1 MAAFVTALWLP
12 YLDGTLEIFLSSANA
27 WIFILLVPILMIY
40 AFPTKSMVT
49 RNDTAT
55 IISTGC
61 GCMLGAWNDYYIDQ
75 TPLPNPYAE
84 SSKQLFANGF
94 TAWVLFS
101 ATRFIMGV
109 VILITLKIIIKTFMK
124 TLANFFEEEQTEKGE
139 KTTTDRGANQ
149 IFTLPYLFTC
159 YGTIGYGAVYI
170 VPKAFEIVGLI
181 H

>member
-1 MAAFVTALWLP
+1 
-12 YLDGTLEIFLSSANA
+12 
-27 WIFILLVPILMIY
+27 
-40 AFPTKSMVT
+40 
-49 RNDTAT
+49 
-55 IISTGC
+55 
-61 GCMLGAWNDYYIDQ
+61 MLGAWNDYYIDQ

-84 SSKQLFANGF
+84 SAKPLFANGF

-109 VILITLKIIIKTFMK
+109 AILLALKIIIKASIK
-124 TLANFFEEEQTEKGE
+124 TLANFFEEDHAKDKKIG
-139 KTTTDRGANQ
+139 KKTTDRGANQ

-170 VPKAFEIVGLI
+170 APKAFEFVGLI